1 MILFKP
7 HLDHKHIDK
16 SVRGKRNR
24 LCVGTELALDELLL
38 QGNSANTFHTNFPLE
53 IIVGAFRLPSV
64 FFFLDMSQCLSVFP
78 LKGIRLNRRNNSHTR
93 YTYIGSLCFLVDWQ
107 KRSRGL

>member
-16 SVRGKRNR
+16 SVRGKWNR
-24 LCVGTELALDELLL
+24 LFVGTELALDELLL

-64 FFFLDMSQCLSVFP
+64 FFFFGYVSVFVCFSF
-78 LKGIRLNRRNNSHTR
+78 KGDQ
-93 YTYIGSLCFLVDWQ
+93 V
-107 KRSRGL
+107 K